1 LRAAWAPAGL
11 RRPAAAVLVC
21 CAVAWAAAALAGP
34 AAFPQP
40 VGYVNDFANLL
51 DPSARASLDAKLAAY
66 SRATGN
72 EIAIAIFPDLGGAP
86 IDDFTARLEEA
97 WKVGRRGQDN
107 GVLLVVAVRERE
119 VRIEVGYG
127 LEGRVTDAQAGE
139 IIRRDI
145 APSFRAGDYAG
156 GVNTAVDALIA
167 LIGGA
172 PGAASPPPPTGS
184 GSDSGS
190 WWWLAPLAWFGVL
203 GVMARLRG
211 RRCPRCHARLVA
223 SAGGGNTVVWS
234 CPRCGYQEKTVR
246 STGPMF
252 VPLVGGGGG
261 WGSGGFGGGGGF
273 GGFGGGGSGGGGASG
288 GW

>member
-1 LRAAWAPAGL
+1 MAPAGGA
-11 RRPAAAVLVC
+11 RRAAAAILAC

-40 VGYVNDFANLL
+40 VGYVNDFATLL
-51 DPSARASLDAKLAAY
+51 TPSARASLESKLAAY
-66 SRATGN
+66 DRATGN
-72 EIAIAIFPDLGGAP
+72 QIAIAIFPTLGGDP

-107 GVLLVVAVRERE
+107 GVLLVVAVRERA

-127 LEGRVTDAQAGE
+127 LEGRVTDAQAGA

-145 APSFRAGDYAG
+145 APAFRAGDYAG
-156 GVNTAVDALIA
+156 GLNAAVDSLIA

-172 PGAASPPPPTGS
+172 SGGTAPPPTHGS
-184 GSDSGS
+184 SDSGAA

-203 GVMARLRG
+203 GVIGRLRG
-211 RRCPRCHARLVA
+211 RRCPRCGARLVQ
-223 SAGGGNTVVWS
+223 SSGGGSTVVWT
-234 CPRCGYQEKTVR
+234 CPRCGYQDR
-246 STGPMF
+246 RARASGPMF

-261 WGSGGFGGGGGF
+261 WGSGGFGGGGF